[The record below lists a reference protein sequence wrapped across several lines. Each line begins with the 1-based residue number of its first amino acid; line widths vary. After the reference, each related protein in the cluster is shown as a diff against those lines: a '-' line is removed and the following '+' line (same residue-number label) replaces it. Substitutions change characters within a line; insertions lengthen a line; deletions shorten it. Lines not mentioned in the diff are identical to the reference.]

1 MNGTWQEAI
10 VCPKCGL
17 TGELAANESKQ
28 VSIRDGAG
36 NRIHGV
42 TPGAKLHKIYCRNS
56 RCRWFNTNW
65 TVQVNPD
72 GSIPDPEERR
82 GPKKYQPLDPAL
94 AAQMKDNFENLEQ
107 ATRRGIDST
116 GEVRNR

>member
-1 MNGTWQEAI
+1 MANGTWDEAI

-17 TGELAANESKQ
+17 TGEHMPKERKQ
-28 VSIRDGAG
+28 VGVRDGAG

-42 TPGAKLHKIYCRNS
+42 TSGARLEKIYCRNS
-56 RCRWFNTNW
+56 RCKWFDTNW

-82 GPKKYQPLDPAL
+82 APKRYQPLDSAL
-94 AAQMKDNFENLEQ
+94 AAQMKTNFENLEE
-107 ATRRGIDST
+107 ATRQG

>member
-1 MNGTWQEAI
+1 MANGTWQEAI
-10 VCPKCGL
+10 TCPKCGL
-17 TGELAANESKQ
+17 TGEMMPRESKQ
-28 VSIRDGAG
+28 VSIRDAAG

-82 GPKKYQPLDPAL
+82 GPKQYQPLDQAL
-94 AAQMKDNFENLEQ
+94 AAQMKTNFENLEA
-107 ATRRGIDST
+107 ATLRQD
-116 GEVRNR
+116 GEIRNR